1 VLAPSARF
9 ARTPR
14 TLRAAPS
21 VYAPADVRYPAR
33 TPRSR
38 PVKRKAQTM
47 NYYLIDFENVGSEEL
62 KKIKSFKKGSNVIL
76 FYTNKCKSIAFD
88 TLSMM
93 KKQGVKLSY
102 QNVKAG
108 KNALDIQLASY
119 LGYLIGTCGE
129 KDKFH
134 VVSKDKDYDCV
145 VAFWKKKDK
154 QVDRLEPLDMKGVV
168 ATSATGAKSA
178 SGAKST
184 ESTATAAKGS
194 GSAAAKGN
202 GSTAAKGNGS
212 TATATKKPAAA
223 KTPAPA
229 AAKGTGSKVAKPSAS
244 APASKKSKVA
254 PSDRATLAEVK
265 ALLSADEQPSEVL
278 DIINAYKTKLA
289 INNGLVKLLK
299 DTKKAGAI
307 YGKLKPLLKKK
318 NKS

>member
-1 VLAPSARF
+1 
-9 ARTPR
+9 
-14 TLRAAPS
+14 
-21 VYAPADVRYPAR
+21 
-33 TPRSR
+33 
-38 PVKRKAQTM
+38 M